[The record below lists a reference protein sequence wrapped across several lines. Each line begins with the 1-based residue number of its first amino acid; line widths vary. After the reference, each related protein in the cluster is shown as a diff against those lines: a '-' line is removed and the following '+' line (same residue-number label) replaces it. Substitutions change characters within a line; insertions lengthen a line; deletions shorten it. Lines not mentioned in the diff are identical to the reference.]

1 MKDNAEGL
9 AADLPVAPA
18 ANEDF
23 GETSSGFDPRA
34 PRACQRTGWDPYEVW
49 RTRVKAPAAKAAL
62 TPTSTRPAAKAPR
75 RLEREPLLPEP
86 LY

>member
-1 MKDNAEGL
+1 MKDTAEGL
-9 AADLPVAPA
+9 DLQVAPA

-23 GETSSGFDPRA
+23 VDTGEGFD

-49 RTRVKAPAAKAAL
+49 RTRVKAPTLKSPVTRAAAK
-62 TPTSTRPAAKAPR
+62 PPQK
-75 RLEREPLLPEP
+75 LEREPLLPEP

>member
-1 MKDNAEGL
+1 MKDTAEGL

-23 GETSSGFDPRA
+23 GDASGGFDPRA
-34 PRACQRTGWDPYEVW
+34 YQRTGWDPYEVW
-49 RTRVKAPAAKAAL
+49 RTRVKAPAGKAAV
-62 TPTSTRPAAKAPR
+62 TPAVTRSAAKAPQQ
-75 RLEREPLLPEP
+75 LVPEPLLPEP

>member
-1 MKDNAEGL
+1 MKDTAEGL

-23 GETSSGFDPRA
+23 GETRGGFD

-62 TPTSTRPAAKAPR
+62 TPAGTRAAAQAPQ